1 MPTFTR
7 VLCPVDLSETSGHAV
22 SLAAALTA
30 TPPCQLTVRSPCM
43 CRCSCPCRCCQ
54 CRATGS
60 RLASSTAL
68 SRMSG
73 RSPRPPGVGRECP
86 WSWMWAGPTSNPEA
100 GRRGHG
106 RRDRDGHPRRR
117 WVLTPRPVGWVTE
130 KVLRQAPCPVLAV
143 PPGARASSA
152 VPFRQV
158 VCAVDFS
165 DWSVAALDLAASLAH
180 ETGATLT
187 AVHAIEWPWR
197 EPPAPTLTDLPPEQ
211 AAALLRVSAGSTS
224 ERAVARLRDVVRD
237 VVAGRCETSTGIV
250 HGKSHIELVR
260 VASARQA
267 DLIVMGVHGRSAIDL
282 AVFGSTTNQ
291 VVRHATCPVLI
302 VRR

>member
-30 TPPCQLTVRSPCM
+30 TPPCQLTVQYVYVPMFMPVPMLPVPGDRV
-43 CRCSCPCRCCQ
+43 
-54 CRATGS
+54 
-60 RLASSTAL
+60 
-68 SRMSG
+68 
-73 RSPRPPGVGRECP
+73 PPGEFDRVVEDVRTFATAAGCRPGVPVVVDVGRPDFEILKRAAEDTADVIV
-86 WSWMWAGPTSNPEA
+86 MGTHGAGGFS
-100 GRRGHG
+100 HF
-106 RRDRDGHPRRR
+106 
-117 WVLTPRPVGWVTE
+117 VLGSVTE

-211 AAALLRVSAGSTS
+211 AAALLEFRRYTS

-237 VVAGRCETSTGIV
+237 VVAGRCETSTEIV